1 MLLGSFDLDLDNLK
15 STILVVLTASSLV
28 YACYLIWNNLLKRE
42 AIPKTLR
49 PLPGPPTRPFVGN
62 AGQFNPLAPYSTFQ
76 KWAKEYGPIYRV
88 KLGSQ
93 TYISV
98 NDARIAKELFERRGN
113 KYNSRISTH
122 VGYELLS
129 QERRITFTPHGD
141 KHNTFRK
148 QIHNIL
154 SISKTRDNQRFQ
166 ELESRQLLKEFLE
179 YAGSSDSQPADVQ
192 QIFRRY
198 TASIMMTLSFGHRI
212 KDLAADGLVETI
224 FTIMEGFGK
233 AIQPGQYL
241 VDAMPMLKH
250 LPYFLKPW
258 EQEVDREIKW
268 QWPFMYGLLQRVEEQ
283 MDKGIPNIGLIRQLA
298 EQRKR
303 MSEREREE
311 KFIDD
316 RSIGYQSMTLMEAG
330 ADTTGITMMNFALAM
345 LLHPEV
351 QAKGREAIDRAVDDS
366 RLPTFEDLPNA
377 NYINQI
383 VKEVMRWRPVITL
396 GIPHANTTE
405 DEYAGYYI
413 PKDSIVYGNIWN
425 INHDPSRYED
435 PDKFR
440 PERYDGVTGSAF
452 ELSTVPN
459 ALDRDHV
466 TFGWGR
472 RICAGMHLAERSV
485 MLVAA
490 RILWAFEIEP
500 ARDAEGNIVPVT
512 ADFDKAYD
520 HSVVASPK
528 PFPVSFKVRSEK
540 RKQVILESFRDAES
554 TWEEINLDLFADVK

>member
-1 MLLGSFDLDLDNLK
+1 MLLDRVDLQLE
-15 STILVVLTASSLV
+15 SPRTIFLVVLLASSLF
-28 YACYLIWNNLLKRE
+28 YASYLAWNSLKGE
-42 AIPKTLR
+42 KVPKSLR
-49 PLPGPPTRPFVGN
+49 PLPGPSTRPLVGN

-98 NDARIAKELFERRGN
+98 NDARIAKELFEKRGN

-166 ELESRQLLKEFLE
+166 ELESRQLLKELLE
-179 YAGSSDSQPADVQ
+179 YAGSSDRQPSDVQ
-192 QIFRRY
+192 QVFRRY

-212 KDLAADGLVETI
+212 KSLTADNLVKTI

-241 VDAMPMLKH
+241 VDTMPILKH
-250 LPYFLKPW
+250 LPYMFKPW

-268 QWPFMYGLLQRVEEQ
+268 QWPFMYGLLQRVEDQ
-283 MDKGIPNIGLIRQLA
+283 MAKGIPNIGLIRQLA
-298 EQRKR
+298 EQRKG
-303 MSEREREE
+303 MSDREREE
-311 KFIDD
+311 KFLDD

-330 ADTTGITMMNFALAM
+330 ADTTAITMMNFVLAM
-345 LLHPEV
+345 LLHPEA
-351 QAKGREAIDRAVDDS
+351 QAKGRQAIDQAVDDS
-366 RLPTFEDLPNA
+366 RLPTFEDLPQA
-377 NYINQI
+377 NYVNQI

-405 DEYAGYYI
+405 DEYDGYYI

-435 PDKFR
+435 PDNFH
-440 PERYDGVTGSAF
+440 PERYDGVTASAF
-452 ELSTVPN
+452 ELSIVPN

-472 RICAGMHLAERSV
+472 RSKSQLAWQARTGISCFA
-485 MLVAA
+485 MLTETFLL
-490 RILWAFEIEP
+490 I
-500 ARDAEGNIVPVT
+500 
-512 ADFDKAYD
+512 K
-520 HSVVASPK
+520 
-528 PFPVSFKVRSEK
+528 
-540 RKQVILESFRDAES
+540 
-554 TWEEINLDLFADVK
+554 